1 MTNGPGDR
9 AERISEAARTGG
21 SVRLHL
27 EDGEVVV
34 ARILDP
40 GPDEVVYVP
49 EHSSRPEKY
58 AVCDATGFSVPSDA
72 ILEVSP
78 VRARKGG
85 SGRRAR

>member
-1 MTNGPGDR
+1 MTRRPDR
-9 AERISEAARTGG
+9 GELIADAARTGG
-21 SVRLHL
+21 AVRLHL

-40 GPDEVVYVP
+40 GPDEIVYLP

-58 AVCDATGFSVPSDA
+58 AVCDATGFSVPAEA

-78 VRARKGG
+78 VRSRKRRSGG
-85 SGRRAR
+85 GGQ